1 MKYPHS
7 LIRHSVIFR
16 SRDCNITNKLFKY
29 EKVEKH
35 NFAGIPK
42 RLQDFYEHER
52 GKQMRNSEQIVTLS
66 IN

>member
-16 SRDCNITNKLFKY
+16 SRDCNINNKLFKY

-42 RLQDFYEHER
+42 RL
-52 GKQMRNSEQIVTLS
+52 
-66 IN
+66 